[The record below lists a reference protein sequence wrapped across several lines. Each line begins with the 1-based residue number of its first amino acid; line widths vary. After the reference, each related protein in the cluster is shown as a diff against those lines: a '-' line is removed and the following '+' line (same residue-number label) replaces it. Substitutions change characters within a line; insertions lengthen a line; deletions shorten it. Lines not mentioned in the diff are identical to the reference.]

1 MKTSPARHFGSFPLA
16 CLAGLLVVLAG
27 SLPVT
32 AQPMRDLVEAAL
44 DQKVAQKIE
53 ISERPIREALTAL
66 EKATGLHFELAPNA
80 LEGMP
85 AGDQTRLSLV
95 IADMSVRDA
104 LRRIFDGL
112 GLALRVD
119 NDKVIV
125 EPAPVLD
132 RLGRR
137 LTIEEVGLLQ
147 KLAAGPWSSL
157 KPEDFAIEFRLSPK
171 GDPQKAFEQAMREGP
186 AASALAKL
194 EEVTQGMGALWVPKG
209 HTIVIYGREEDVQ
222 QRLDRPL
229 DLSYRKTPLDELLLE
244 LGKRIGITVH
254 FQPGVLRNVDARE
267 RNVEL
272 VQRGISARQ
281 ALELIMGSTGLVY
294 EVVED
299 GIVVSMPPAGGAQ
312 PSADSEAGAKGKVV
326 AILRVPVGTDGTTID
341 FLIREADLPAE
352 FKDLF
357 KQKMPQV
364 IEILRQKAGSQ

>member
-27 SLPVT
+27 SLPLA

-53 ISERPIREALTAL
+53 ISEQPIGEALAGL
-66 EKATGLHFELAPNA
+66 EKATGLHFELTPNA

-85 AGDQTRLSLV
+85 AGDQTRLSIV
-95 IADMSVRDA
+95 MQDMSVRDA

-119 NDKVIV
+119 NGKVIV

-137 LTIEEVGLLQ
+137 LTVEEVGLLQ

-157 KPEDFAIEFRLSPK
+157 KPGDFTVEFRLPPK
-171 GDPQKAFEQAMREGP
+171 GDPQKAFDQAMKEGP
-186 AASALAKL
+186 ATSVLAKL
-194 EEVTQGMGALWVPKG
+194 EEVTQGMGCLWVPSG
-209 HTIVIYGREEDVQ
+209 HKIVIYGREEDVQ

-229 DLSYRKTPLDELLLE
+229 DLNYRKMPLDQLLLD

-254 FQPGVLRNVDARE
+254 FAPGVLRNVDARE
-267 RNVEL
+267 RNVDL
-272 VQRGISARQ
+272 IQRGMSARQ
-281 ALELIMGSTGLVY
+281 ALELIIGNTGLLY
-294 EVVED
+294 SVVED
-299 GIVVSMPPAGGAQ
+299 GIVVSAPPTSGPQ
-312 PSADSEAGAKGKVV
+312 PDSGTESKGKVV
-326 AILRVPVGTDGTTID
+326 AILRVPVGSDGTTID
-341 FLIREADLPAE
+341 FLIREADVPAE

-357 KQKMPQV
+357 KQKLPQV
-364 IEILRQKAGSQ
+364 IEILRKNAESR

>member
-1 MKTSPARHFGSFPLA
+1 
-16 CLAGLLVVLAG
+16 
-27 SLPVT
+27 
-32 AQPMRDLVEAAL
+32 
-44 DQKVAQKIE
+44 
-53 ISERPIREALTAL
+53 
-66 EKATGLHFELAPNA
+66 
-80 LEGMP
+80 
-85 AGDQTRLSLV
+85 
-95 IADMSVRDA
+95 
-104 LRRIFDGL
+104 
-112 GLALRVD
+112 
-119 NDKVIV
+119 
-125 EPAPVLD
+125 
-132 RLGRR
+132 
-137 LTIEEVGLLQ
+137 
-147 KLAAGPWSSL
+147 
-157 KPEDFAIEFRLSPK
+157 
-171 GDPQKAFEQAMREGP
+171 
-186 AASALAKL
+186 
-194 EEVTQGMGALWVPKG
+194 MGALWVPKG